1 VKTIGRFVVGS
12 GVAAAL
18 VGGVAGV
25 ASAADGR
32 QGARAEPAVVAGS
45 RTMGADELARAGRAV
60 ESTPAV
66 TIYQARLPDGTLE
79 LSDRPPTGAAG
90 AVERRSYGLSPQ
102 DAATRQR
109 AEAERQYW
117 RQQADAFGKRQ
128 QERDREA
135 ERVRRER
142 PAQTVVFAEL
152 PRRAV
157 FQGYGW
163 VPPEVHGSGFFG
175 GVGASGGYTSSP
187 GAAQGRSGG
196 FIGSGF
202 STAR

>member
-1 VKTIGRFVVGS
+1 MKTIGRFVVGS

-142 PAQTVVFAEL
+142 PAPTVVFAEL